1 MIRPS
6 LIRRLR
12 LGRSGSAA
20 AEFALTIPVA
30 VMLIL
35 GIVQLG
41 AAFWAN
47 AGLQNGIGEAARVAT
62 LWPARSDA
70 EIRAKLNSTMFGVDP
85 AKLTA
90 PAFVRGTAGGQNY
103 VDISVS
109 YQTSVDMILFEI
121 PLFTIR
127 QSRRAY
133 VP

>member
-1 MIRPS
+1 MILPS
-6 LIRRLR
+6 LIQRLR
-12 LGRSGSAA
+12 RARSGSAA
-20 AEFALTIPVA
+20 GEFALTIPVA
-30 VMLIL
+30 VMIIF
-35 GIVQLG
+35 GTVQLG

-47 AGLQNGIGEAARVAT
+47 AGLQNGVGEAARVAT
-62 LWPARSDA
+62 LWPARSDS
-70 EIRAKLNSTMFGVDP
+70 EIRAKLNSSMFGVDRT
-85 AKLTA
+85 KLTT

-109 YQTSVDMILFEI
+109 YQTSVDMLVFEI